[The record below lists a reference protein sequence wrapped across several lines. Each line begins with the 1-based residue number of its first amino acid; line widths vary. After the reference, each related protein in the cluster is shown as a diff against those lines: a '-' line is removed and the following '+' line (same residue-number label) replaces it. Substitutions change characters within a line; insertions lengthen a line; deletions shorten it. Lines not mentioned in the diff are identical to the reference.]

1 MDVYTSILTQTD
13 LNDLIIKYNIPCDL
27 HPRLPPPGFVMSELP
42 DDAIGIYHR
51 TFGFFSVRIPFYT
64 FLLTVIKHFQDH
76 FSQLCPLGLNKRAIP
91 HYMSW
96 RHPNLGIADPKPL
109 TSSNCQEDVWR
120 LSAFIMKRRD
130 MPEGVLVL
138 FGLSRV
144 WKSRIRNPI
153 LRDSSGNGMGLWVSM
168 IFCGF
173 SNGLD
178 QSNAAIL
185 TPTLE
190 DLVVATLNSKVLAK
204 AKYSKKRR
212 ASTSGSSARTTLFDD
227 NESGNEESEDDDDAC
242 YEIPII
248 TPIHSQGKAV
258 IDDVVDTPTRS
269 AGHSQAFTGPTPV
282 SRDPTDDAID
292 RDFFPFAPGPY
303 YATYPEDGVVADSY
317 EDPNVCKTI
326 VDQFPTPGE
335 MVRNKSL
342 TNEHLIGKM
351 SILYFLMISHG
362 GELLARYKRVV
373 EISLGARRSDTQKGD
388 QIAVTKAYLDDI
400 YALIVG
406 YKHSLAEKD
415 AEILY
420 SRAQGRLVKATPLVA
435 TTDFP
440 FLKKIFDHAAHPLS
454 VIVNLKPKN
463 LARSEVIP
471 APKTTRVSPS
481 LTRESTVT
489 LDSSSCEFPSNGV
502 PSSIVAIVEQLS
514 LNQNEEWVHAMV
526 DTSDIKMMDG
536 AAGRPTKVIVQ
547 GLVIPPSDIVV
558 ALSAQKKKWGSPFPK
573 MFCLSWASTKGRV
586 LTSTNT
592 SWFKN
597 SSWMD
602 ASPVSSSAFGFK
614 ALGRCVIQNL
624 WKGVMASMI
633 SSMYLLA
640 SYVLGILLPST

>member
-1 MDVYTSILTQTD
+1 MEHTESVYLRNEED
-13 LNDLIIKYNIPCDL
+13 KRRGVDY
-27 HPRLPPPGFVMSELP
+27 VMSKILRFYKECLELGP
-42 DDAIGIYHR
+42 EYVTRMDDEGEVTYRRVTSNRKAHLLEDKQIP
-51 TFGFFSVRIPFYT
+51 SVE
-64 FLLTVIKHFQDH
+64 DH
-76 FSQLCPLGLNKRAIP
+76 FSQLCPLGLNKVHWFSFDNRRAPSPICIDDNRSCMKGWKSGFFFIDRRAIP

-96 RHPNLGIADPKPL
+96 RHPNLGITDPKPL
-109 TSSNCQEDVWR
+109 TSSNSQEDVWR
-120 LSAFIMKRRD
+120 LSAFIVKLRD

-138 FGLSRV
+138 FCLIMGIHDFLWFLEWTRSECWPRPNIPRSEGPLLLEVLPEPLCLMTTRV
-144 WKSRIRNPI
+144 GGGSAPSVAEGPSN
-153 LRDSSGNGMGLWVSM
+153 RD
-168 IFCGF
+168 
-173 SNGLD
+173 
-178 QSNAAIL
+178 
-185 TPTLE
+185 
-190 DLVVATLNSKVLAK
+190 
-204 AKYSKKRR
+204 
-212 ASTSGSSARTTLFDD
+212 
-227 NESGNEESEDDDDAC
+227 
-242 YEIPII
+242 
-248 TPIHSQGKAV
+248 SQGKAV

-292 RDFFPFAPGPY
+292 RDFFLFALGPY
-303 YATYPEDGVVADSY
+303 YATYLEDGVVADSY

-326 VDQFPTPGE
+326 IDQFPTPKE
-335 MVRNKSL
+335 MVRIESL
-342 TNEHLIGKM
+342 TDEHLIRKM
-351 SILYFLMISHG
+351 SVLYCLMMSHG

-435 TTDFP
+435 TTDYS

-454 VIVNLKPKN
+454 VVLNLEPKN
-463 LARSEVIP
+463 LARSEVVP
-471 APKTTRVSPS
+471 ALKTTRVSPS

-536 AAGRPTKVIVQ
+536 AAGRPTKVIMQ

-573 MFCLSWASTKGRV
+573 MFWGGARGIPENITCCSELGG
-586 LTSTNT
+586 TSTVDVWL
-592 SWFKN
+592 S
-597 SSWMD
+597 
-602 ASPVSSSAFGFK
+602 
-614 ALGRCVIQNL
+614 I
-624 WKGVMASMI
+624 
-633 SSMYLLA
+633 
-640 SYVLGILLPST
+640 